1 MPAKTIGSAMLLASI
16 AAGCAGGPRQKPF
29 PDYTKAPDEQ
39 LEESIRQPAGSGPDA
54 ADAAGLSASADL
66 LVRKAQATRST
77 LDLAVVTTRSR
88 LTRLKQQIVQAKQAL
103 DERGG
108 RRAHPERYA
117 ALDEAQGQM
126 NLALARTRASTSRQ
140 AATVPEQTSTVRDL
154 GHLIASV
161 SGVVDTISSGS
172 AAPPAALTAEAA
184 ITAAPAPAAPA
195 GASPLAAQP
204 APAAPSGGP
213 PAGTPPQ
220 PGPPAAAATPAAPP
234 AATAEADP
242 VYAGPVYARLLARA
256 KPSRPLPTQPQATA
270 PPADGAVG
278 APQP

>member
-1 MPAKTIGSAMLLASI
+1 MPAKTIRSAMLLALI
-16 AAGCAGGPRQKPF
+16 AAGCAQVPQQKPF
-29 PDYTKAPDEQ
+29 PDYIKVPDEQ
-39 LEESIRQPAGSGPDA
+39 LGAGAQQPMGSGPDPS
-54 ADAAGLSASADL
+54 DAAEISASASL
-66 LVRKAQATRST
+66 LARKAQMTRST

-103 DERGG
+103 DESGG
-108 RRAHPERYA
+108 RRAHPEQYA

-172 AAPPAALTAEAA
+172 TAPPAALTAEVA
-184 ITAAPAPAAPA
+184 IAAAPSAAPPA

-204 APAAPSGGP
+204 GPAAPSGGT

-220 PGPPAAAATPAAPP
+220 PGPPGTVATPAVPP
-234 AATAEADP
+234 NTTAEAD
-242 VYAGPVYARLLARA
+242 PVYARLLARA
-256 KPSRPLPTQPQATA
+256 KPSRPLQTTPQATV

-278 APQP
+278 TP